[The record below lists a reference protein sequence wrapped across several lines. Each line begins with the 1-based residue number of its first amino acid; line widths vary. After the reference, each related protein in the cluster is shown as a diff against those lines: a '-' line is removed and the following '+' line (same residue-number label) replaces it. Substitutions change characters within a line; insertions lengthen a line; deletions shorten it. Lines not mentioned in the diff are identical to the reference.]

1 MPGKNPKFQEI
12 IQQNQ
17 LNHGVYNLIKIDK
30 QTQSRRNQAQTLQ
43 NTEEQQI
50 QRIIEFT
57 AKPLADLMRLDEDA
71 SKQRQKYQTQRKTQS
86 NPTK

>member
-50 QRIIEFT
+50 QRIISFGVPEIRSVRYSRSSSC
-57 AKPLADLMRLDEDA
+57 LC
-71 SKQRQKYQTQRKTQS
+71 
-86 NPTK
+86 